1 MLDNA
6 YDFQKIE
13 DSATKLWD
21 EKKVVDKALEYDPE
35 KPLFSF
41 LEGPPTANAPPA
53 LHHVEVRVYKD
64 LVCRYKFMQGYS
76 VPRKGGWD
84 CHGLPVEVQVEKKLG
99 LATKKDVVQYGI
111 DKFTALCRQDV
122 FSYIKEWDRLTKKMA
137 FWVDLEHP
145 YVTLD
150 NNYIESVWWSLK
162 QLYDKRLL
170 YEDHKVLPY
179 CPRCGTSLSS
189 HEVALGY
196 NDVTET
202 AITVAFR
209 LKDEEKYVLAWT
221 TTPWTLPG
229 NVALAVGK
237 NMAYAVVEE
246 QGKQYILAKAAVERY
261 FKDAVIIQELNGE
274 DLLGKEYVPLFDY
287 YVGKVDKKAWV
298 IVDGEFV
305 TTDEGTGIV
314 HQAPAFGE
322 EDFDNCKKK
331 DIAFV
336 QPINED
342 GLFTHDAEDFEG
354 LAAKEADPQIIAR
367 LEEDGALFRAAP
379 HMHSYPFCWRCDTPL
394 IYYALKSWFIKVSNY
409 KQQLLENNEKISWTP
424 SHIKEG
430 RFGNWL
436 EGVKN
441 WALSRSKFWGTPL
454 PVWRCTCGAERMIG
468 SIKEL
473 KELAIDAPEEI
484 DLHRPMIDN
493 IKLKCFCGKEMV
505 RVPEVIDCWY
515 DSGSAAFAQ
524 FHYPFENEER
534 FKKAFPYDFISEAI
548 DQTRGWFYTLHVL
561 GTLLFQSPAY
571 KSVVCAGHVVD
582 EKGEKMSK
590 SKGNVLNP
598 WDVFEKVGVDSVR
611 LQFCST
617 DPGNAKRFGYES
629 INENIKPFITVL
641 WNSCKY
647 VSQVIENSEIDSKN
661 LAREDLWM
669 VSKTNSLVKKVTESL
684 DKNDFHICVQEIKNF
699 VNEDLSRWYIKLVRE
714 RVGEKDPTVA
724 YTLKYA
730 LDAVTRLL
738 APFAPYI
745 SEEIYCKVL
754 KGEKESVHLES
765 WPKIGTINNELE
777 EKMDS
782 AKEITQS
789 ILFARE
795 AINRGVRWPVGE
807 VIIATVDANSKA
819 AVRTFSDI
827 IKGQTNCKTL
837 VLADA
842 FSRNEED
849 FAKAPFR
856 KGEVFVSKAV
866 SAELEA
872 EGYAR
877 EIVRRIQQMRKNA
890 GLKVEDR
897 VEAYIKAPGFLKE
910 SLLITASQIKE
921 KVGAE
926 KLTISDHTPEKQFNS
941 VAKVKVKEYEVE
953 LFIEKK
959 N

>member
-1 MLDNA
+1 MLDNI
-6 YDFQKIE
+6 YDFKKIE
-13 DSATKLWD
+13 DSISKYWE
-21 EKKVVDKALEYDPE
+21 EKQVMQAALAYDPT

-53 LHHVEVRVYKD
+53 LHHVEVRVFKD
-64 LVCRYKFMQGYS
+64 LVCRYKYMQGFT

-99 LATKKDVVQYGI
+99 LATKKEVIQYGI
-111 DKFTALCRQDV
+111 GKFNALCRQDV
-122 FSYIKEWDRLTKKMA
+122 FSYIKEWDKLTKKMA
-137 FWVDLEHP
+137 FWIDLEKP
-145 YVTLD
+145 YITMD

-170 YEDHKVLPY
+170 YEDNKVLPY

-202 AITVAFR
+202 AITVAFK
-209 LKDEEKYVLAWT
+209 LKNEDRYLLAWT

-229 NVALAVGK
+229 NVALAVSK
-237 NMAYAVVEE
+237 NMAYVVVEE
-246 QGKQYILAKAAVERY
+246 GGKQYVLAKSAVEKH
-261 FKDAVIIQELNGE
+261 FKNAVIVQELWGE
-274 DLLGKEYVPLFDY
+274 DLIGKEYVPIFDF
-287 YVGKVDKKAWV
+287 YVGKINKKAWV
-298 IVDGEFV
+298 VVDADFV
-305 TTDEGTGIV
+305 TADEGTGIV

-331 DIAFV
+331 DVAFV

-342 GLFTHDAEDFEG
+342 GFFTKEAEDFEG
-354 LAAKEADPQIIAR
+354 LGAKEADPKIIAR
-367 LEEDGALFRAAP
+367 LEEDGCLFRAAP
-379 HMHSYPFCWRCDTPL
+379 HTHSYPFCWRCDTPL
-394 IYYALKSWFIKVSNY
+394 IYYALKSWFIKVSNFR
-409 KQQLLENNEKISWTP
+409 QELLDNNEKIAWTP
-424 SHIKEG
+424 SHIKDG

-454 PVWRCTCGAERMIG
+454 PIWRCSCGAEKMIG

-473 KELAIDAPEEI
+473 EASAISMPEKL
-484 DLHRPMIDN
+484 DLHRPMIDE
-493 IKLKCFCGKEMV
+493 IKLKCFCGKEMT

-515 DSGSAAFAQ
+515 DSGSASFAQ
-524 FHYPFENEER
+524 WHYPFENEEM
-534 FKKAFPYDFISEAI
+534 FKKAFSYDFISEAI

-561 GTLLFQSPAY
+561 GTLLYHSPAY

-598 WDVFEKVGVDSVR
+598 WDVFEKVGVDAVR

-629 INENIKPFITVL
+629 INESIKPFITVL

-647 VSQVIENSEIDSKN
+647 VSQVLESSEIDGKN
-661 LAREDLWM
+661 LAKEDLWM
-669 VSKTNSLVKKVTESL
+669 ISKANSLAKKVTESL
-684 DKNDFHICVQEIKNF
+684 EKNDYHIATQEIKNF
-699 VNEDLSRWYIKLVRE
+699 VNEDLSRWYIKLIRE
-714 RVGEKDPTVA
+714 RVQEKDPTVA
-724 YTLKYA
+724 YTLRYA
-730 LDAVTRLL
+730 IDIAARVL

-745 SEEIYCKVL
+745 SDEIYQKVL
-754 KGEKESVHLES
+754 KEEGSVHLEA
-765 WPKIGTINNELE
+765 WPKAAEIDAELE
-777 EKMDS
+777 AKMDS
-782 AKEITQS
+782 AKEITQA

-795 AINRGVRWPVGE
+795 AINRGVRWPVSE
-807 VIIATVDANSKA
+807 VIITAVDETAKA

-827 IKGQTNCKTL
+827 IKEQTNCKTL
-837 VLADA
+837 VLADV
-842 FSRNEED
+842 FSRNPED
-849 FAKAPFR
+849 YAKAPFR
-856 KGEVFVSKAV
+856 KGEVYVNKTV
-866 SAELEA
+866 TAELEA
-872 EGYAR
+872 EGYSR
-877 EIVRRIQQMRKNA
+877 ECVRRVQQMRKNA

-897 VEAYIKAPGFLKE
+897 IEAYICAPGFLKE
-910 SLLITASQIKE
+910 SLLSAAEQIKD

-926 KLTISDHTPEKQFNS
+926 KLTISDRIPDKSLPNS
-941 VAKVKVKEYEVE
+941 SKFKIKEYDVE

-959 N
+959 H